1 MIPIT
6 QYWLPVVVA
15 TILCFV
21 AGAILHMMIPLH
33 KGDWRRLPDED
44 AVLDALKRSGA
55 TPGNYMFPNSPAG
68 DMSAM
73 KDPAFQKRLAENPG
87 GVMTIRPAGAIAM
100 GPYLI
105 RQFVYHLLVSIA
117 IGYFVGALVG
127 VGGFSRVF
135 HFTSLVGV
143 LAYVG
148 ALFPEAI
155 WYHQPRNYVV
165 AKVVDGIVWAL
176 LTGLAFGWLGPR

>member
-1 MIPIT
+1 MT
-6 QYWLPVVVA
+6 SYWLPVLLA
-15 TILCFV
+15 TVLCFV
-21 AGAILHMMIPLH
+21 SGAILHMMIPLH
-33 KGDWRRLPDED
+33 KGDWRKLPDED

-73 KDPAFQKRLAENPG
+73 KDPAFQQRLAENPG
-87 GVMTIRPAGAIAM
+87 GVMTIRPPGAIVM
-100 GPYLI
+100 GPYLAK
-105 RQFVYHLLVSIA
+105 QFVYHLIVSIA
-117 IGYFVGALVG
+117 IAYFVCTLVG
-127 VGGFSRVF
+127 PGGFARTF
-135 HFTSLVGV
+135 HFTSLLSG

-165 AKVVDGIVWAL
+165 AKVVDGIVWAV
-176 LTGLAFGWLGPR
+176 LTGVAFGWLGPR